1 MSARASVSMM
11 QKQLFLY
18 YWICFDKRRIVRR
31 GRVWS
36 TDIDA
41 LVSRFARGGFLP
53 ITIRYS
59 YWMHFYP
66 AWWWRQWVLLQSRE
80 RLSLAQVA
88 FFCRNVQAL
97 MSGGLSFFAA
107 LQVCAATATEVQ
119 LRSAVD
125 DAVAYINRGIA
136 PGDAFGMVGGRWP
149 SVVPLVLSAAQG
161 TGAFGEILIHLADAF
176 EREVAYRRDIARAA
190 LLPAVTGLGA
200 FCVLGWA
207 AYLCADHSG
216 MVGGLGNVVGII
228 NWLSD
233 YGGYAVLGL
242 LGAVYA
248 CSQLLG
254 LLKGP
259 RALWDRIVLYLPLV
273 GPLTARAHAILFFT
287 MLALLLRAHIP
298 VVKALHAM
306 RPLFINAYWRQTID
320 GLVAHLMQGKSLPVA
335 MEAAPRV
342 CIPALFVATL
352 PSATDA
358 QLLAA
363 VCQNMAVLL
372 IRERSHLMDRYV
384 ALLQP
389 ALMAIV
395 GVAIAG
401 FLYLMYQGFSQ
412 SLGAIGLI

>member
-1 MSARASVSMM
+1 MM

-18 YWICFDKRRIVRR
+18 YWICFDKRRIVQS
-31 GRVWS
+31 GRVWAADS
-36 TDIDA
+36 DA

-59 YWMHFYP
+59 YWMYFYP
-66 AWWWRQWVLLQSRE
+66 AWWWQQWVWLQSRE

-97 MSGGLSFFAA
+97 ISGGLSFFAA
-107 LQVCAATATEVQ
+107 VQVCAATATEVQ
-119 LRSAVD
+119 LRSAVA
-125 DAVAYINRGIA
+125 DAVVYINRGIA
-136 PGDAFGMVGGRWP
+136 PGDAFGMVVGRWP

-161 TGAFGEILIHLADAF
+161 TGAFGEILIYLADAF

-207 AYLCADHSG
+207 AYLCADQSG
-216 MVGGLGNVVGII
+216 VAGGFGSVVGII
-228 NWLSD
+228 NWSSD
-233 YGGYAVLGL
+233 YGLHATLILLVVL
-242 LGAVYA
+242 YA
-248 CSQLLG
+248 CWRLLSR
-254 LLKGP
+254 LKRL
-259 RALWDRIVLYLPLV
+259 RALWDRIVLRLPLV

-298 VVKALHAM
+298 VVEALRAI
-306 RPLFINAYWRQTID
+306 RPLFANTYWRQTID
-320 GLVAHLMQGKSLPVA
+320 DLVGRLMQGNSLSVA
-335 MEAAPRV
+335 MEASPRV

-352 PSATDA
+352 PSATEA

-363 VCQNMAVLL
+363 VCQNMAGLL

-401 FLYLMYQGFSQ
+401 FLYLMYQSFSQ
-412 SLGAIGLI
+412 SLGATGLI